1 MAAMAKIAAGADR
14 VPWYHELKDK
24 KQDPVESEE
33 EIKERIKNGVN
44 RLTGGS
50 AHEPI

>member
-24 KQDPVESEE
+24 KQEPMESEK
-33 EIKERIKNGVN
+33 EIMERIKNGVN
-44 RLTGGS
+44 KIGGS
-50 AHEPI
+50 DNGPI